1 MHHLLPFSEC
11 TYFFF
16 SQKKTF
22 SNPLCRYVSLLPFI
36 LFTYWPFLWRQNLG
50 RFFLDC
56 FLFQLNKVVFKPL
69 SDTFV
74 PTCSKSWSINLINK
88 LFPRSRGCSADA
100 AYQTQFPF
108 SRILRKLWHLGWWR
122 FKRPLINFPFR
133 AILHKF
139 NRIRI

>member
-1 MHHLLPFSEC
+1 MHLLLPFSKC
-11 TYFFF
+11 TYFF
-16 SQKKTF
+16 SQKNFFKSSLPICVTPALHLVYILTF
-22 SNPLCRYVSLLPFI
+22 SFKTKFRKIFLGLFLVS
-36 LFTYWPFLWRQNLG
+36 T
-50 RFFLDC
+50 
-56 FLFQLNKVVFKPL
+56 NKVVFKPL